1 MFANCNLLIDI
12 DLSNFNSDN
21 ITNMNGMFAG
31 CSSLTKINL
40 SNFNTNKVIDMSNIL
55 YGTYILKRENVIS
68 TDNKILKEFDV
79 SHRQAHGSST
89 ARVSSFD

>member
-1 MFANCNLLIDI
+1 
-12 DLSNFNSDN
+12 
-21 ITNMNGMFAG
+21 MNGMFAG

-68 TDNKILKEFDV
+68 TDNKILKEFDA

-89 ARVSSFD
+89 ATIISLDQFLE